1 MKLTRK
7 LVLAKAKAS
16 DLDSVKKLNCWGCNL
31 TDVSIVNSIL
41 SLSSL
46 SGCVCLSELYLRRNL
61 IPSLS
66 ELSHLRPLTRLRVL
80 WLAENPCCGTV
91 PSQYRL
97 NVLRCLPRLHKLD
110 NQVVTE
116 EELVFAL
123 NEGEEITT
131 PPAPENVSST
141 NGQTEAESENDPLN
155 YSMEET
161 NKIREQLGMKPIPRD
176 KFSSPSPRPAARK
189 VIDTALLPRQH
200 SSATQTTL
208 LCYPDNTAL
217 LPRQHCST
225 TLLCYPDNTPL
236 LPRQHSSAT
245 QTHLCYP
252 DNTPLLPRQHSSA
265 TQTALLCYP
274 DNTALLPRQ
283 HSSATQTHLC
293 YPDNTPLLPSSAT
306 QTLLCY
312 PDNTPLLSTHKL
324 FGDGVFHSYYGFIH
338 VFQMCVCRYVLYVC
352 MYCMYVR
359 VYVGMYYMYVCM
371 NVLFVG
377 KSNQIKF
384 YLSHTHG

>member
-16 DLDSVKKLNCWGCNL
+16 DLDSVKKLNCWSSL
-31 TDVSIVNSIL
+31 SSVNSIL

-131 PPAPENVSST
+131 PPAAAQKQFSTGGQPENVSST

-217 LPRQHCST
+217 LPRQHCS
-225 TLLCYPDNTPL
+225 
-236 LPRQHSSAT
+236 AT
-245 QTHLCYP
+245 QT
-252 DNTPLLPRQHSSA
+252 T
-265 TQTALLCYP
+265 LLCYP

-283 HSSATQTHLC
+283 HCSATQT
-293 YPDNTPLLPSSAT
+293 
-306 QTLLCY
+306 TLLCY
-312 PDNTPLLSTHKL
+312 PDPPLLP
-324 FGDGVFHSYYGFIH
+324 
-338 VFQMCVCRYVLYVC
+338 R
-352 MYCMYVR
+352 
-359 VYVGMYYMYVCM
+359 
-371 NVLFVG
+371 
-377 KSNQIKF
+377 
-384 YLSHTHG
+384 